1 VPASGPVLRETVLS
15 ARLRLYTL
23 GGDGPLT
30 SYGAN
35 CLALAGRNGSL
46 VVDPLI
52 APAHARLVEA
62 ALLRAGFPP
71 VTHVVL
77 THHHTDHALGAGH
90 FARRG
95 ASVVAHERCADAM
108 RAQHPAV
115 VLARRRDPSLALL
128 FADAEPHLPAHLHLG
143 RCEVD
148 LGDVSAEVL
157 HLGPGHTSGDS
168 VVVLPSES
176 AVATGDLVFRGYH
189 FNYEEAEPG
198 GVRSGLLA
206 LRGLGSRFV
215 PGHGDAAGAEVLD
228 EQLRYHDE
236 AERIALASSTEGEG
250 ASALVNRFP
259 AHLLRAAAPGA
270 IRFWRGSRGRQG
282 PG

>member
-1 VPASGPVLRETVLS
+1 VAASRPELRETVIS

-35 CLALAGRNGSL
+35 CVALAGRSGSL

-52 APAHARLVEA
+52 APAHARLVEE

-71 VTHVVL
+71 VTHVVI

-95 ASVVAHERCADAM
+95 AVVVAHERCADAM
-108 RAQHPAV
+108 RAQHPAAV
-115 VLARRRDPSLALL
+115 AARRRDPSLALL

-143 RCEVD
+143 QCVVD
-148 LGDVSAEVL
+148 LGGVSAEVL
-157 HLGPGHTSGDS
+157 HLGPGHTEGDS
-168 VVVLPSES
+168 VVVMPSES
-176 AVATGDLVFRGYH
+176 LVATGDLVFRGYH
-189 FNYEEAEPG
+189 FNYEEADRA
-198 GVRSGLLA
+198 GVRSGILA
-206 LRGLGSRFV
+206 LRRLGSRFV
-215 PGHGDAAGAEVLD
+215 PGHGEAGGVEVLD

-236 AERIALASSTEGEG
+236 AERIALASSTDGEG
-250 ASALVNRFP
+250 AAALVGRFP
-259 AHLLRAAAPGA
+259 AHLLRAAAPGGV
-270 IRFWRGSRGRQG
+270 RFWRESRDRQG
-282 PG
+282 SG